1 MSKPPAVRKPPLGK
15 DWKDKIPR
23 QGRDPGDYPS
33 VFDEL
38 DDSTRDQNVMDGTG
52 RSPGT
57 VQMKS
62 GGKVT
67 RVTGPKRGKED
78 GLIAVQ
84 KGEFVVRKAAAIKY
98 GPAKMRAVNAGTA
111 RITVPKGKRR

>member
-1 MSKPPAVRKPPLGK
+1 MKPPVARRAQPRE
-15 DWKDKIPR
+15 WKDRIPR

-38 DDSTRDQNVMDGTG
+38 DDATRDNNVSDGPAARRG
-52 RSPGT
+52 A
-57 VQMKS
+57 VQMKA

-67 RVTGPKRGKED
+67 KVTGPKRGKED

-84 KGEFVVRKAAAIKY
+84 KGEFVVKKSVTRKQGDRKMAAL
-98 GPAKMRAVNAGTA
+98 NAGKA
-111 RITVPKGKRR
+111 KVVPKRGKR